1 MRNLRYLALIAV
13 LSTGSLIDVGA
24 QAKAKTAKVALRK
37 KAGKGK
43 NKRTKLIAY
52 YESMMGRKLT
62 EAQKVQLRNSA
73 AAREAAQKKFR
84 SDVAK
89 LFGSTPQAMATR
101 ERAYKKA
108 HPAKPKS

>member
-1 MRNLRYLALIAV
+1 MKNFCRFLLITALFSSATV
-13 LSTGSLIDVGA
+13 ELSIPT
-24 QAKAKTAKVALRK
+24 QAAPKAAPAK

-43 NKRTKLIAY
+43 NKRTKLIEY

-62 EAQKVQLRNSA
+62 EAQKVQLRNAA

-84 SDVAK
+84 TDVAK
-89 LFGSTPQAMATR
+89 LFGTTPQAMATR

-108 HPAKPKS
+108 HPAKPKR